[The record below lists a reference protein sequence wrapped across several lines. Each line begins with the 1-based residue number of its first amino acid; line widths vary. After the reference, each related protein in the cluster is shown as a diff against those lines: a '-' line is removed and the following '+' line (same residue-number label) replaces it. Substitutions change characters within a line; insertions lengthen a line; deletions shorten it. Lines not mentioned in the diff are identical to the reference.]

1 VIPLKRVSSFFKD
14 VVNRHRGLDV
24 NLEARDYGEVSDLAE
39 SFNRM
44 MGYLRASEDAKKE
57 MEARLRQADK
67 LASIGQLGAGVAHEI
82 NNPLS
87 LILGYTNL
95 LRKECTA
102 NEQSKADLDI
112 IYNNARLCKKIVED
126 LLYFSRQ
133 TTANHVPADMNKAVE
148 IAAASLEETF
158 RKGGVGITRDYDPS
172 LPPLFADEEKMRR
185 VFNNLLMNSFQAM
198 KEGGRIT
205 VKTEYDKE
213 KNGVRIIFSDTGSG
227 IPENL
232 IGKIFEPFF
241 TTKPT
246 GQGTGLGL
254 AVSYGIVKEH
264 GGEISVES
272 EEGAGTSFTLWFPL
286 DGDKV

>member
-1 VIPLKRVSSFFKD
+1 
-14 VVNRHRGLDV
+14 
-24 NLEARDYGEVSDLAE
+24 
-39 SFNRM
+39 
-44 MGYLRASEDAKKE
+44 
-57 MEARLRQADK
+57 
-67 LASIGQLGAGVAHEI
+67 
-82 NNPLS
+82 
-87 LILGYTNL
+87 
-95 LRKECTA
+95 
-102 NEQSKADLDI
+102 
-112 IYNNARLCKKIVED
+112 
-126 LLYFSRQ
+126 
-133 TTANHVPADMNKAVE
+133 VE
-148 IAAASLEETF
+148 IAVASLEETF
-158 RKGGVGITRDYDPS
+158 RKGGVDIVRDYDPS
-172 LPPLFADEEKMRR
+172 LPHLFADEEKMRR